1 MSMKL
6 WMATTISQGSL
17 FPVIQRWSS
26 HRLRDWVLAG
36 QAGVT
41 VSLDGRRIQAPP
53 GELDQDMR
61 MDLTRHMRGG
71 SSSKA
76 D

>member
-1 MSMKL
+1 M
-6 WMATTISQGSL
+6 
-17 FPVIQRWSS
+17 
-26 HRLRDWVLAG
+26 AG

-53 GELDQDMR
+53 GVLDEHMR